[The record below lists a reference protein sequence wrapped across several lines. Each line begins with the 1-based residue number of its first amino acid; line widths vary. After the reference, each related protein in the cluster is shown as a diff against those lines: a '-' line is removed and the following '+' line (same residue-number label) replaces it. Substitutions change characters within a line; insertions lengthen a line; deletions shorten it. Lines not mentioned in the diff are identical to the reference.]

1 MYWAVHPRQAG
12 RKDISCLKKGKH
24 SPRPWN
30 RLSGSQYRRTKRT
43 EDTRHHN
50 NTAAKSVPAKIIP
63 ATISEEL
70 CSTVAPA
77 LGLVVEVEDEP
88 APELVSVPVCPAAG
102 EEVV

>member
-1 MYWAVHPRQAG
+1 VFEEKETKSEALEPPQWLS
-12 RKDISCLKKGKH
+12 IST
-24 SPRPWN
+24 N
-30 RLSGSQYRRTKRT
+30 KRT

-50 NTAAKSVPAKIIP
+50 NTTAKSVPAKIIP
-63 ATISEEL
+63 ATISGEL

-88 APELVSVPVCPAAG
+88 APELVSDPVCPAAG

>member
-1 MYWAVHPRQAG
+1 MYWAVYPYQVG
-12 RKDISCLKKGKH
+12 RRDISCLKKRKQ

-43 EDTRHHN
+43 EDTRQHN
-50 NTAAKSVPAKIIP
+50 NTAAKSVLAKIIP
-63 ATISEEL
+63 ATISGEL

-77 LGLVVEVEDEP
+77 LGFVVEVEDEP
-88 APELVSVPVCPAAG
+88 APELVSDPVCPEAG